1 MNIRT
6 VLNKLDKPEG
16 LYPNYLN
23 PSSGQWGQR
32 KSKAEQSFS
41 LLGAQHRAVLVKER
55 WQGKWDIT
63 SLRQTTAGKPDSS
76 YSQIAMSL
84 TTLLYAYLKLFVRKG
99 RPGQDVSG
107 GGLQACPGVRGKAGS
122 SVLTT
127 VMLLPRA
134 RWLLTFSTGRWE
146 MRRTDRDLPFHNFK
160 LPDKDFLHVTYL

>member
-55 WQGKWDIT
+55 WQGEVRHSQPQTDCCRETRQLVSSDSHESDDIAVSIFET
-63 SLRQTTAGKPDSS
+63 LSQKKEELASVCQVGDLRLALGLEGKQDLLCWRQWCGYPDLDDFWSFPLGVGKGEPRTERSS
-76 YSQIAMSL
+76 
-84 TTLLYAYLKLFVRKG
+84 
-99 RPGQDVSG
+99 
-107 GGLQACPGVRGKAGS
+107 S
-122 SVLTT
+122 S
-127 VMLLPRA
+127 
-134 RWLLTFSTGRWE
+134 
-146 MRRTDRDLPFHNFK
+146 
-160 LPDKDFLHVTYL
+160 